1 MKRKSRMDIEQAITD
16 KVIASLEAGVAPWRK
31 SWRSIDGG
39 LALRENGEAYQG
51 FNQFILSMAG
61 RSNPYWLT
69 FNRAAELSGCEKNS
83 KGKWIWDDNKGV
95 REGET
100 GEYVCY
106 WGTAKPKKNA
116 DPDEKPYVFQKWYKV
131 FNAEQIDNLPE
142 KFFPS
147 AEAVTPIE
155 RDKAAEEYIRE
166 TGADIRYGGGRACYI
181 PSKDYIQLPVIDAFD
196 DFVAYAGT
204 ALHELV
210 HWSGAEHRLDR
221 NLKTGH
227 GSKDY
232 AQEELVAEMGAAFL
246 CGHLGLEAE
255 PREDHASYI
264 QGWIE
269 KLSNDKT
276 ALRKACGAAQ
286 KAVGFLDGLQPQA
299 LSEAA

>member
-83 KGKWIWDDNKGV
+83 KGKWVWDDNKGV
-95 REGET
+95 RKGET
-100 GEYVCY
+100 CEYICY
-106 WGTAKPKKNA
+106 WGKAKPKKNA
-116 DPDEKPYVFQKWYKV
+116 DPDEKPYMFQKWYQV

-142 KFFPS
+142 KFFP
-147 AEAVTPIE
+147 ATEAIIPIE
-155 RDKAAEEYIRE
+155 RDKAVEEYIRE
-166 TGADIRYGGGRACYI
+166 TGADIRYGGGRAFYI
-181 PSKDYIQLPVIDAFD
+181 PSKDYIQLPAIDDFD
-196 DFVAYAGT
+196 DYVAYAGT

-210 HWSGAEHRLDR
+210 HWTGAENRLDR
-221 NLKTGH
+221 NIKNGF

-232 AQEELVAEMGAAFL
+232 AQEELCAEMGASFL

-276 ALRKACGAAQ
+276 ALRKACGSAQ
-286 KAVGFLDGLQPQA
+286 RAVGFLDGLQPQA